1 MIAPRLCRK
10 KWKYEIRP
18 RLDGSQG
25 SRRKSMAVRVMIPT
39 PLRVYAGKRD
49 SAEFRAST
57 VGEALAQLTGEFD
70 DLRRHLFTD
79 EGNLRSFVN
88 VYVNGEDIRYLSK
101 EETPTKDGDTISIIP
116 SIAGGSRGE
125 GRLFA
130 KRMGKGKWG
139 ARFRQ

>member
-1 MIAPRLCRK
+1 MIAPRWCRK
-10 KWKYEIRP
+10 KWKYEIQP

-25 SRRKSMAVRVMIPT
+25 SRRNIMAVRVMIPT
-39 PLRVYAGKRD
+39 PESVYAGTRD
-49 SAEFRAST
+49 SAEFRART

-101 EETPTKDGDTISIIP
+101 EETPTKD
-116 SIAGGSRGE
+116 
-125 GRLFA
+125 
-130 KRMGKGKWG
+130 
-139 ARFRQ
+139 

>member
-1 MIAPRLCRK
+1 
-10 KWKYEIRP
+10 
-18 RLDGSQG
+18 
-25 SRRKSMAVRVMIPT
+25 MAVRVMIPT
-39 PLRVYAGKRD
+39 PLRVYTGKRD
-49 SAEFRAST
+49 SAEFRAGT

-116 SIAGGSRGE
+116 SIAGGSCC
-125 GRLFA
+125 
-130 KRMGKGKWG
+130 
-139 ARFRQ
+139 